1 METNNVEDRFL
12 TKEEEERLAEGLRK
26 ALISENPNPGREGCP
41 DPRTIRDLAFHKRI
55 GDPEYFERVTN
66 HMAECSACVRDAL
79 GYAEEYKEIRNRRR
93 AVSLTLAAAAV
104 LMISLALWA
113 IWRAQQQKPT
123 IVKSRPVPAQSSPAP
138 QIAGSGNQNKKPEIA
153 KFTPLAIELPLSW
166 RGAAASDRM
175 INLPRAHLQLEIRLP
190 IGSAEGTYK
199 LRITDSEG
207 KEQLSAEGTTHT
219 ANGITFL
226 STILDTS
233 SMSPGNYTLA
243 IMEPGLDEWSEY
255 PLTIESLG
263 KSS

>member
-41 DPRTIRDLAFHKRI
+41 DPKTIRDLAFHKRV

-66 HMAECSACVRDAL
+66 HLAECSACVRDAL
-79 GYAEEYKEIRNRRR
+79 GYAEEYKEYRKRRR
-93 AVSLTLAAAAV
+93 AVSLTLAAAAA
-104 LMISLALWA
+104 LMLSLALWG
-113 IWRAQQQKPT
+113 IWRSQPQRPA
-123 IVKSRPVPAQSSPAP
+123 IVKSPAVPTQSSPAP
-138 QIAGSGNQNKKPEIA
+138 QISNTGNQNKKPEIT

-166 RGAAASDRM
+166 RGPAASDRT
-175 INLPRAHLQLEIRLP
+175 IVLPRAHLQLEFRLP

-199 LRITDSEG
+199 MRITDSSG

-233 SMSPGNYTLA
+233 SISPGNYTLA
-243 IMEPGLDEWSEY
+243 ILEPGLDEWSEY
-255 PLTIESLG
+255 PLTL
-263 KSS
+263 K